1 MSGTFLDAIVERNKA
16 FVARRAAQPLA
27 ALEPLH
33 LAVVACYDP
42 RLDALFQP
50 ALGYEPGKTF
60 LFRTA
65 GALVQPTGATLR
77 SLSMAVYMF
86 GVTEVLVVGHTS
98 CRMAQFQA
106 NQFVE
111 TFRRRGVTRE
121 AFGEKD
127 LREWAGAIP
136 SPRRG
141 VEISVAN
148 IVAAPFL
155 PKDLAVAG
163 AVLDDETGA
172 LEIVVRPGETVAPPQ
187 TREQEFAQPVP
198 QTPAPEAA
206 TAAAAAAAAK
216 TAAAAAASTAP
227 PTASAA
233 PAPGEDGAAAA
244 LTHDVTEFAR
254 LLGSKQRW
262 RDDLKTLQGEL
273 DRPHHPLVKY
283 RMLESIARRA
293 GAESREVLDAFE
305 RVKRSVIAAR
315 QSLETEDLYRLFLQ
329 VVGKQK

>member
-1 MSGTFLDAIVERNKA
+1 MSALHAGEASFLDAIVERNRA
-16 FVARRAAQPLA
+16 FVAGRAAQPLPPVEQ
-27 ALEPLH
+27 LR

-50 ALGYEPGKTF
+50 ALGYSPGKTF

-65 GALVQPTGATLR
+65 GALVQPSGATLR

-98 CRMAQFQA
+98 CRMAAFQT
-106 NQFVE
+106 NEFVE
-111 TFRRRGVTRE
+111 TFRRRGVSRE
-121 AFGEKD
+121 AFGPND
-127 LREWAGAIP
+127 LREWAGALP

-155 PKDLAVAG
+155 PRDLTVAG
-163 AVLDDETGA
+163 VVLDDETGA
-172 LEIVVRPGETVAPPQ
+172 LEVVARPGEMIV
-187 TREQEFAQPVP
+187 
-198 QTPAPEAA
+198 A
-206 TAAAAAAAAK
+206 TAAAAHEQATTPTETPAAAA
-216 TAAAAAASTAP
+216 TQAAAPAEPLAAAAAPATDGE
-227 PTASAA
+227 TSALA
-233 PAPGEDGAAAA
+233 R
-244 LTHDVTEFAR
+244 DVAEFAR

-273 DRPHHPLVKY
+273 DRPHHPLVKF

-305 RVKRSVIAAR
+305 KVKHSVIAAR
-315 QSLETEDLYRLFLQ
+315 QSLETEDLYRLFLR

>member
-1 MSGTFLDAIVERNKA
+1 MSALHAGEASFLDAIVERNRV
-16 FVARRAAQPLA
+16 FVAGRAAQPLPPVEQ
-27 ALEPLH
+27 LR

-50 ALGYEPGKTF
+50 ALGYAPGKTF

-65 GALVQPTGATLR
+65 GALVQPSGATLR

-98 CRMAQFQA
+98 CRMAAFETTE
-106 NQFVE
+106 FIE
-111 TFRRRGVTRE
+111 TFRRRGVTRD
-121 AFGEKD
+121 AFGPND
-127 LREWAGAIP
+127 LREWAGAIA
-136 SPRRG
+136 SPRHG

-155 PKDLAVAG
+155 PRDLAVAG
-163 AVLDDETGA
+163 VVLDDETSA
-172 LEIVVRPGETVAPPQ
+172 LEVVVRPGETV
-187 TREQEFAQPVP
+187 V
-198 QTPAPEAA
+198 A
-206 TAAAAAAAAK
+206 TAAPAQEPAAAPAETPASEPPPGPAAAAEPA
-216 TAAAAAASTAP
+216 TA
-227 PTASAA
+227 
-233 PAPGEDGAAAA
+233 GEANA
-244 LTHDVTEFAR
+244 LARDVAEFAR

-273 DRPHHPLVKY
+273 DRPHHPLVKF

-293 GAESREVLDAFE
+293 GAESRDVLDAFE

-315 QSLETEDLYRLFLQ
+315 QSLETEDLYRLFLR